1 MRESAYLSV
10 AVATTGLFSEE
21 YTPRLL
27 EIAAVVFVPHAQVV
41 AGDAAFQ
48 FTSLVAQPEAALHDT
63 RAVQAQRFHG
73 ITPQMSR
80 GAPSE
85 AEAITAF
92 ELWRRKV
99 ALALWNSGDL
109 SLVSWRSYNSPFVR
123 EVLKG
128 SDWAQ
133 SLGMGGPCIMG
144 EVTAVMGAAGA
155 ASLNHDGGYRF
166 VSLTTAVDWFRKKKI
181 DLNLG
186 SGEVMNPY
194 TKGRALNNA
203 FLAGYCAVAA
213 STIPRPK
220 NVPETLLDEAADWE
234 EDPR

>member
-1 MRESAYLSV
+1 V

-41 AGDAAFQ
+41 AGDAAFH
-48 FTSLVAQPEAALHDT
+48 FTSLVAQPEAALHDS

-73 ITPQMSR
+73 ITPEMSR

-128 SDWAQ
+128 SGWAQ
-133 SLGMGGPCIMG
+133 SLGMGGPCIME

-220 NVPETLLDEAADWE
+220 NVPEPLLDEAVDWE